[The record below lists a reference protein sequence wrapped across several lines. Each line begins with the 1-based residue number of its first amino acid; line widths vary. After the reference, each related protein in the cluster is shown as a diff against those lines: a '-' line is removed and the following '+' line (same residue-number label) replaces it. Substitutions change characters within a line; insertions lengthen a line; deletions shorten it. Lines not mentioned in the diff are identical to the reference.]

1 MRKPRRFVRGFFI
14 HMEPRLELLLWVALS
29 LGCGLLVVPGVL
41 RSALGANLTLK
52 EVLRFAWM
60 VGIPSVALLRGAAGP
75 DVMGLGR
82 DISQSDHVLG
92 FTRAA
97 WLDGAGA
104 SAAVCAI
111 VLVVLWL
118 GGKSAGQSG
127 WPGIGP
133 RALRDALYN
142 EAHWMFYR
150 AAPALWLGDALAG
163 AGIGFALMALEW
175 LAHPGFARMQ
185 KTLAGRQRLAVMF
198 ACAAASAFLYL
209 SIANLWL
216 MMAANLV
223 IQLAGSRVLA
233 RAAQPAKTAS

>member
-1 MRKPRRFVRGFFI
+1 
-14 HMEPRLELLLWVALS
+14 MEPRVELLFWTALS
-29 LGCGLLVVPGVL
+29 LGCGLLVVPGLL

-60 VGIPSVALLRGAAGP
+60 AGIPFIALVRGAVGP
-75 DVMGLGR
+75 DMMGLGR
-82 DISQSDHVLG
+82 DISQSDHLLG

-104 SAAVCAI
+104 GAAVCAI
-111 VLVVLWL
+111 VLFVLWL
-118 GGKSAGQSG
+118 GGKSAGKSA

-150 AAPALWLGDALAG
+150 AAPAIWLGDALGA

-175 LAHPGFARMQ
+175 LAHPGFAKMQ
-185 KTLAGRQRLAVMF
+185 KILAGRQRLAVMF
-198 ACAAASAFLYL
+198 ACAVASAFLYL
-209 SIANLWL
+209 STSNLWL
-216 MMAANLV
+216 MMAVNLV
-223 IQLAGSRVLA
+223 IQIVGSRVLVGGNWA
-233 RAAQPAKTAS
+233 LSKGKS